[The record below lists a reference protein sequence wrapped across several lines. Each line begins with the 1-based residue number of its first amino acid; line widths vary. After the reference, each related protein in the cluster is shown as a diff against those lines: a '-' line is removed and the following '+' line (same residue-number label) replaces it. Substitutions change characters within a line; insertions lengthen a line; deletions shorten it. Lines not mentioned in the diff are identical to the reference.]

1 MLKSLKDWIAK
12 RRWAFAGTWPVL
24 IQRVICLPQH
34 HLEADPDHSGHWL
47 STGDDPGFL
56 VTRGFI
62 PGFEAG
68 WYRIHASLRLP
79 GKGNVARFYMDYGD
93 GYAESNSFSMPQVDD
108 GYPARIVHFSRRVR
122 ALRFDPMERK
132 GKFELR
138 GISVEKMEE
147 EAAIEAMVAHL
158 VQKSEGEDSGTCTPA
173 QERTA
178 LEDRGQSQD
187 KPFVEV
193 LLKEYGL
200 LFAYHPTAVIYKE
213 WIDAVE
219 APGLPS
225 DGDVQRM
232 LSGFKVKP
240 LISVVVPVYNTDP
253 THLKACIESVR
264 AQSWPHWELCIADDA
279 SPKAHVRDILTES
292 MAKDSRIKVCF
303 RQTNGHISEASN
315 SALALAGGE
324 FVALLDHDDE
334 LARHALLFMVAAI
347 NGVPD
352 AQVLYSDEDKLNGKG
367 ERFDPH
373 FKSDWNPDLLF
384 SQNYVSHL
392 GVYRRDLLQRIGG
405 FRVGV
410 EGSQDH
416 DLLLRCLPHIKDR
429 QIVHVPRVL
438 YHWRAAE
445 GSTALSAEEKHYST
459 DAGVRALRDYFA
471 QNGPDGVAVERGLAP
486 HTYRVIWPVPTPAP
500 LVSLL
505 IPTRDKREVLEVA
518 VRSILDK
525 TTYPNFEIVIL
536 DNGSVETDTLQ
547 WFESVQRNE
556 PRVRVL
562 RYDLPFNYAAI
573 NNFGEKHARGSV
585 IGLINNDVEVISPGW
600 LTEMVG
606 HVCRQDVGCVG
617 AKLYYSDG
625 TIQHGGVIIGI
636 GGVAG
641 HSHKYA
647 PANAYGYFSRLLLT
661 QSLIAVTAACLLV
674 RRDVYREVNGLDEQN
689 LAIAFNDV
697 DFCLKVRQ
705 AGYRSIWTP
714 YAELYHHESVS
725 RGSEDTPEKAARFQ
739 AEAEFMK
746 KKWGEQLKRDPYY
759 SPHLTLDREDFSI
772 GGVVR

>member
-279 SPKAHVRDILTES
+279 SPKAHVRDILTDF
-292 MAKDSRIKVCF
+292 MAKDARIKVCF

-705 AGYRSIWTP
+705 AGYHSVWTP

-739 AEAEFMK
+739 AEAEFMM

>member
-1 MLKSLKDWIAK
+1 ML
-12 RRWAFAGTWPVL
+12 
-24 IQRVICLPQH
+24 
-34 HLEADPDHSGHWL
+34 
-47 STGDDPGFL
+47 
-56 VTRGFI
+56 
-62 PGFEAG
+62 EAG

-79 GKGNVARFYMDYGD
+79 GRGNIARFYVDYGE

-108 GYPARIVHFSRRVR
+108 GCPARIIHFSRRVW

-138 GISVEKMEE
+138 GISLEAMDEE
-147 EAAIEAMVAHL
+147 TAIEAMVAEL
-158 VQKSEGEDSGTCTPA
+158 AKKSEGEDSATGTPA
-173 QERTA
+173 QVRAA
-178 LEDRGQSQD
+178 LEDRDQSQD

-193 LLKEYGL
+193 LLEEYGL
-200 LFAYHPTAVIYKE
+200 LFAYHPTAVSYQE
-213 WIDAVE
+213 WIETVE

-225 DGDVQRM
+225 DSDVQRM
-232 LSGFKVKP
+232 MSAFAVKP

-253 THLKACIESVR
+253 TYLKACIESVR

-279 SPKAHVRDILTES
+279 SPKAHVRDILTEF
-292 MAKDSRIKVCF
+292 MAKDARIKVCF
-303 RQTNGHISEASN
+303 RQTNGHICEASN

-324 FVALLDHDDE
+324 FIALLDHDDE
-334 LARHALLFMVAAI
+334 LVRHSLLFMVAAI
-347 NGVPD
+347 NDVPD
-352 AQVLYSDEDKLNGKG
+352 AQVLYSDEDKVNDKG
-367 ERFDPH
+367 QRFDPH
-373 FKSDWNPDLLF
+373 FKGDWNPDLLF

-405 FRVGV
+405 FRAGV

-438 YHWRAAE
+438 YHWRATE
-445 GSTALSAEEKHYST
+445 GSTALSAEEKQYST

-471 QNGPDGVAVERGLAP
+471 QNGPDGVAVERGLPP
-486 HTYRVIWPVPTPAP
+486 HTYRVIWPVATPAP

-518 VRSILDK
+518 VRSILNK
-525 TTYPNFEIVIL
+525 TTYLNFEIAIL
-536 DNGSVETDTLQ
+536 DNGSVEPETLQ

-562 RYDLPFNYAAI
+562 RYDSPFNYAAI

-600 LTEMVG
+600 LTDMVG

-625 TIQHGGVIIGI
+625 TIQHGGVILGI

-647 PANAYGYFSRLLLT
+647 PANDHGYFRRLLLT
-661 QSLIAVTAACLLV
+661 QAVSAVTGACLLV

-714 YAELYHHESVS
+714 YAELYHHESIS

-746 KKWGEQLKRDPYY
+746 KKWGEQLSRDPYY

>member
-1 MLKSLKDWIAK
+1 MPQPMLKSLKDWIAK

-34 HLEADPDHSGHWL
+34 HLEADPDQSGHWL

-292 MAKDSRIKVCF
+292 MAKDARIKVCF

-334 LARHALLFMVAAI
+334 LARHALLLIAAAI

-352 AQVLYSDEDKLNGKG
+352 AQVLYSDEDKLNVKG
-367 ERFDPH
+367 QRFDPH
-373 FKSDWNPDLLF
+373 FKGDWNPDLLF

-416 DLLLRCLPHIKDR
+416 DLLLRCLPHISGQ
-429 QIVHVPRVL
+429 QIVHVPSVL
-438 YHWRAAE
+438 YHWRATE
-445 GSTALSAEEKHYST
+445 GSTALSAEEKQYST
-459 DAGVRALRDYFA
+459 DAGVRVLRDYFA
-471 QNGPDGVAVERGLAP
+471 QNGPDGVAVEEGWR
-486 HTYRVIWPVPTPAP
+486 H
-500 LVSLL
+500 
-505 IPTRDKREVLEVA
+505 IP
-518 VRSILDK
+518 
-525 TTYPNFEIVIL
+525 
-536 DNGSVETDTLQ
+536 
-547 WFESVQRNE
+547 
-556 PRVRVL
+556 
-562 RYDLPFNYAAI
+562 
-573 NNFGEKHARGSV
+573 
-585 IGLINNDVEVISPGW
+585 IG
-600 LTEMVG
+600 
-606 HVCRQDVGCVG
+606 
-617 AKLYYSDG
+617 
-625 TIQHGGVIIGI
+625 
-636 GGVAG
+636 
-641 HSHKYA
+641 
-647 PANAYGYFSRLLLT
+647 
-661 QSLIAVTAACLLV
+661 
-674 RRDVYREVNGLDEQN
+674 
-689 LAIAFNDV
+689 
-697 DFCLKVRQ
+697 
-705 AGYRSIWTP
+705 
-714 YAELYHHESVS
+714 
-725 RGSEDTPEKAARFQ
+725 
-739 AEAEFMK
+739 
-746 KKWGEQLKRDPYY
+746 
-759 SPHLTLDREDFSI
+759 
-772 GGVVR
+772 